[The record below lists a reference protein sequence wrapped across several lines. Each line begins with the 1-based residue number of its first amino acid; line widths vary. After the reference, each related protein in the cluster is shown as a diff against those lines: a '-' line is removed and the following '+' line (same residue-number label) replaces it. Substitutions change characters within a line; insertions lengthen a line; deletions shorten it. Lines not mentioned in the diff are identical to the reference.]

1 MDKSD
6 MGESRIKKVFL
17 IGDSI
22 RMGYQPFVKKNL
34 KDIADVFSPE
44 ENCETSLK
52 ILKNLKIW
60 IDNQKLDIVHINCGL
75 HDIKVEKEKDINL
88 ISIENYIENLKKI
101 FEFLKRKSKVVIWA
115 TTTEINENSH
125 NKIKPFY
132 RFQKDI
138 VKYNQAS
145 ILIARE
151 YEIPVND
158 LYNFTVDKKDML
170 TEDGVHFTEK
180 GYELIGEKVSSFIK
194 KFTENF

>member
-34 KDIADVFSPE
+34 KDIAEVLSPE

-52 ILKNLKIW
+52 ILKNLENW
-60 IDNQKLDIVHINCGL
+60 IDNQEFDIIHINCGL

-88 ISIENYIENLKKI
+88 IPLENYIENLKKI
-101 FEFLKRKSKVVIWA
+101 FEFLKGKSNVVIWA
-115 TTTEINENSH
+115 TTTDINENSH
-125 NKIKPFY
+125 NRIKPFY

-138 VKYNQAS
+138 IKYNQAS
-145 ILIARE
+145 ILIAKE

-158 LYNFTVDKKDML
+158 LYSFTVDKKSML

-180 GYELIGEKVSSFIK
+180 GYEIIGEKTSSFIK
-194 KFTENF
+194 KFIENF